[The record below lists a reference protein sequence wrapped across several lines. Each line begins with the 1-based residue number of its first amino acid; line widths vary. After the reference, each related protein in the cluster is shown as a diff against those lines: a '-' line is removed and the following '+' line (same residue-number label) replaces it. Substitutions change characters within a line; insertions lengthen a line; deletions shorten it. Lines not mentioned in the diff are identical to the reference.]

1 MKQQYDIARLHKDCL
16 AWCENPSF
24 HPWMANAEVVRLKRH
39 YHEVVINGSIVAA
52 LDAINRLNPY
62 LIMAFAQFIGLDVES
77 YRIKQMTRDEAVR
90 DYLDSIPEGGELVD
104 GWVKEIRIILS
115 PSYSIRAKKDGNG
128 LWLQDSA
135 GDVNQIAYTFLRLDT
150 MDKYRD
156 AA

>member
-104 GWVKEIRIILS
+104 GWVKYTVNEIVYAITNS
-115 PSYSIRAKKDGNG
+115 EMH
-128 LWLQDSA
+128 WLVRVGECTFSF
-135 GDVNQIAYTFLRLDT
+135 AYTFLRLDLH
-150 MDKYRD
+150 DKYMD
-156 AA
+156 AV